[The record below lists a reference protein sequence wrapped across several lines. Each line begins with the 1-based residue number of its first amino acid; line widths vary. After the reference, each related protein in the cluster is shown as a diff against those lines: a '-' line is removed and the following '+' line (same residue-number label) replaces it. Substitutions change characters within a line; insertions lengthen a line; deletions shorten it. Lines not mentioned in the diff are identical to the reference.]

1 MFIRYYPLAFM
12 TIGFIAKESGVKVA
26 AILLGIHL
34 MVAPIVYSIGKFD
47 FFAFNAIWGL
57 AAIIYCLFLGGH
69 IRKLLLILIC
79 SASFYLNAYNQLF
92 FSVDDLSIYTYYTQI
107 NTALLEIMLAVLAS
121 YVQGRKRQIAIFCIV
136 STLFL
141 WLRF

>member
-12 TIGFIAKESGVKVA
+12 TIGFIAKESGVKMA

-34 MVAPIVYSIGKFD
+34 MIAPLIYSIGKFD
-47 FFAFNAIWGL
+47 FFAFYAVWDLTAIV
-57 AAIIYCLFLGGH
+57 YCLFLGGH

-92 FSVDDLSIYTYYTQI
+92 FSVDDLFIYTYYTQI
-107 NTALLEIMLAVLAS
+107 NKALLEIMLAVLAS